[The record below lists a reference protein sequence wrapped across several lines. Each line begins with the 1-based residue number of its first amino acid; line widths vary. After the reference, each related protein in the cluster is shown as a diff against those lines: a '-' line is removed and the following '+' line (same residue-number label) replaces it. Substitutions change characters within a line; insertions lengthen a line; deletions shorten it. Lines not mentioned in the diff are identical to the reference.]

1 MAILSPPSGIDTIEL
16 ARRIRIDTVIMTS
29 LGGGSH
35 VGSCLSV
42 ADIMAVL
49 YGSTLR
55 VEPNQPKH
63 PDRDRLILSKGHAGG
78 IVYACLAEMGFFERS
93 ILATHYGDGSILS
106 GHVSHWEVPGVE
118 WSTGSLG
125 QGLSLGCGV
134 ALSSRL
140 RKRSSRT
147 VVVMSDGEC
156 DEGQVWEAALFASHH
171 KLEQLLAVVDYN
183 HIQSLASTEETLN
196 LEPFAEKWSAFGWEV
211 RQVDGHDHNALRAAF
226 EPSSGSQPV
235 CVIADTVKGKGVP
248 MMERSVLWHYRSPQ
262 FEELEIA
269 LSALLATAE
278 DRALLLQRDAGYKAI
293 STMRSNQHA

>member
-1 MAILSPPSGIDTIEL
+1 MATLSPPSGIDTIEL

-49 YGSTLR
+49 YGSTLQ
-55 VEPNQPKH
+55 VDPYQPKH
-63 PDRDRLILSKGHAGG
+63 PERDRFILSKGHAGG
-78 IVYACLAEMGFFERS
+78 IVYASLAEVGFFDRPV
-93 ILATHYGDGSILS
+93 LATHYGDGSILS

-125 QGLSLGCGV
+125 QGLSLACGT
-134 ALSSRL
+134 ALASRM
-140 RKRSSRT
+140 RKRTNRT

-171 KLEQLLAVVDYN
+171 KLERLLAVVDYN

-196 LEPFAEKWSAFGWEV
+196 LEPFAEKWRAFGWEV
-211 RQVDGHDHNALRAAF
+211 RQVDGHDHDALKMAF
-226 EPSSGSQPV
+226 QPATGTKPV
-235 CVIADTVKGKGVP
+235 CVLADTIKGKGVP

-262 FEELEIA
+262 NEELEIA
-269 LSALLATAE
+269 LGALLASTE
-278 DRALLLQRDAGYKAI
+278 DRSLLEQRDAGYEAI
-293 STMRSNQHA
+293 AAMRSKQYA